1 MLVRQRKETGG
12 SKKMNN
18 QEEPI
23 SLNSVVMLCPLKI
36 PVNISWIQLSQ
47 SLITHH
53 CVPLRLDIPP
63 TVRGMSSKAE
73 GIISLAL
80 CMGVGKFAAPG
91 IQEWISDGRIPAGSF
106 QPPKK

>member
-47 SLITHH
+47 SLITHQ